1 MRYLF
6 LSYGS
11 SHEVNEQSAA
21 SFCIDQLRYPASAFQ
36 RALCNKY
43 SSTHF
48 SLYYQNSNDASA
60 KHQSSFSQHN
70 KLWALLDGEIFNLDS
85 LCAGFTERLRQADG
99 TGTADVIP
107 ALYQAH
113 GSTFLEKLQ
122 GRFALMLIDH
132 VASTIVLYRSCLGQV
147 PLYYHAS
154 SERIIVSSEERA
166 IAAHPA
172 VNIEANASMI
182 ASIFSLN
189 ASHPAG
195 QTAFSQVSELL
206 PGECLT
212 WTKGVIEQWRT
223 PLSLGQ
229 SPVSYRS
236 DQEYA
241 DQYRDILERMVSRCL
256 PESGKVGVMLSSGID
271 SAPAAAIAAQQ
282 LKRSG
287 RNLTAYCWSLAGFDT
302 ADESRQIK
310 QVADFSNIPL
320 QLISAVDRWP
330 LYDRDNVLIT
340 ANSPLSNAF
349 QGLKDTVLEAAAN
362 DECEIIL
369 NGWFGDRLF
378 MFNQRLLITEALF
391 EGKTGLAIG
400 ELLYWAKG
408 KGLKGISG
416 SLYYRLR
423 SRLSSAI
430 GQAGVTGDAKPWLS
444 KFSRQQQMNE
454 NWPPEAEQH
463 RHPDHFRSMTG
474 PGNFQFGGSKKAS
487 FSRFGIEQRDLYR
500 DEELIDFML
509 SIPLTQ
515 LIRLGQS
522 KYIARN
528 AAKGLIPENIRL
540 QSRVGVLSEFYEY
553 GIWKKER
560 AWLWERLFDTQC
572 TWDRY
577 IDCDWLTAQVKKE
590 RPPEKASLIA
600 WQCLTYELW
609 LEKVRQLDTDKRK
622 KDYN

>member
-1 MRYLF
+1 VRYLF
-6 LSYGS
+6 LSCGTS
-11 SHEVNEQSAA
+11 AEINEQSAA
-21 SFCIDQLRYPASAFQ
+21 SFCFDQLTYPASTSN
-36 RALCNKY
+36 RALGKEH
-43 SSTHF
+43 SSSHL
-48 SLYYQNSNDASA
+48 SLHYQDLHDASA
-60 KHQSSFSQHN
+60 ERQSPFSQN
-70 KLWALLDGEIFNLDS
+70 SKLLVLLDGEIFNLDIVS
-85 LCAGFTERLRQADG
+85 AGFTGHVQQADG
-99 TGTADVIP
+99 TGTADVLP

-113 GSTFLEKLQ
+113 GSTFLEKLR
-122 GRFALMLIDH
+122 GRFALMIIDQ
-132 VASTIVLYRSCLGQV
+132 VANTVVLYRSSLGQV

-154 SERIIVSSEERA
+154 SERIIASSEERA

-172 VNIEANASMI
+172 VDIEANATML
-182 ASIFSLN
+182 ASVFSLN
-189 ASHPAG
+189 ASHPPG
-195 QTAFSQVSELL
+195 QTAFTQVSELL
-206 PGECLT
+206 PGECLI

-223 PLSLGQ
+223 PLSMGQ

-241 DQYRDILERMVSRCL
+241 EQYRDILERMVSRCL

-282 LKRSG
+282 LGRSG
-287 RNLTAYCWSLAGFDT
+287 EALTAYSWSLAGFDT
-302 ADESRQIK
+302 ADESRQIQ
-310 QVADFSNIPL
+310 QVADFANIPL
-320 QLISAVDRWP
+320 QLISAIDRWP
-330 LYDRDNVLIT
+330 LYNRDNIHIT

-362 DECEIIL
+362 DDCEIIL

-378 MFNQRLLITEALF
+378 MFNQRLLIAEAF
-391 EGKTGLAIG
+391 SQGKAELAIG

-408 KGLKGISG
+408 KGLKGISN
-416 SLYYRLR
+416 SLYNRLR
-423 SRLSSAI
+423 CGLSSAI
-430 GQAGVTGDAKPWLS
+430 GQAAETSDNKPWLS
-444 KFSRQQQMNE
+444 EFSLQQKMNE

-463 RHPDHFRSMTG
+463 RHPDHFRSMAS
-474 PGNFQFGGSKKAS
+474 PGNFQFGGNSKAS
-487 FSRFGIEQRDLYR
+487 FGRFGIEQRDLYR

-560 AWLWERLFDTQC
+560 AWLLEHLFDTQS

-577 IDCDWLTAQVKKE
+577 IDREWLTAQVKKE
-590 RPPEKASLIA
+590 SPPEKASLVA

-609 LEKVRQLDTDKRK
+609 LEKVRELETAKRK
-622 KDYN
+622 KYYD

>member
-1 MRYLF
+1 VRYLF
-6 LSYGS
+6 LSCGTS
-11 SHEVNEQSAA
+11 PEINEQSAA
-21 SFCIDQLRYPASAFQ
+21 SFCLDQLGYPASTSK
-36 RALCNKY
+36 RALCKEH
-43 SSTHF
+43 SSAHL
-48 SLYYQNSNDASA
+48 SLYYLHSDDASA
-60 KHQSSFSQHN
+60 ERQSPYSQN
-70 KLWALLDGEIFNLDS
+70 SKLWALLDGEIFNLDS
-85 LCAGFTERLRQADG
+85 VSTGFSERVQQTDG
-99 TGTADVIP
+99 TDTADVIL

-113 GSTFLEKLQ
+113 GMTFLDKLQ
-122 GRFALMLIDH
+122 GRFALIIIDH
-132 VASTIVLYRSCLGQV
+132 AAKTVLLYRSCLGQV

-154 SERIIVSSEERA
+154 SERIIASSEERA
-166 IAAHPA
+166 IVAHPA
-172 VNIEANASMI
+172 VDIDVNASML
-182 ASIFSLN
+182 ASVFSLN
-189 ASHPAG
+189 SSHPVG
-195 QTAFSQVSELL
+195 QTAFTKVSELL
-206 PGECLT
+206 PGQCLI
-212 WTKGVIEQWRT
+212 WTRGVIEQWRT

-282 LKRSG
+282 LQQSG
-287 RNLTAYCWSLAGFDT
+287 RTLTAYSWSLAGFDT

-310 QVADFSNIPL
+310 QVADFANIPL

-330 LYDRDNVLIT
+330 LYNRDNIHIT

-362 DECEIIL
+362 DDCEIIL

-378 MFNQRLLITEALF
+378 MFNQRLLIAEALR
-391 EGKTGLAIG
+391 EGNTGLAIA
-400 ELLYWAKG
+400 ESLYWARG
-408 KGLKGISG
+408 KGLKGISD

-423 SRLSSAI
+423 SGLSSTM
-430 GQAGVTGDAKPWLS
+430 GQAGMAGENKPWLS
-444 KFSRQQQMNE
+444 EFSRQQQMNE

-474 PGNFQFGGSKKAS
+474 PGNFQFGGNKKAS
-487 FSRFGIEQRDLYR
+487 FGRFGIEQRDLYR

-515 LIRLGQS
+515 FTRLGQS

-540 QSRVGVLSEFYEY
+540 QSRAGVLSEFYEY
-553 GIWKKER
+553 GLWKKER
-560 AWLWERLFDTQC
+560 AWLRERLYDTQC
-572 TWDRY
+572 SWDRY
-577 IDCDWLTAQVKKE
+577 IDRDWLTAQLIKE
-590 RPPEKASLIA
+590 RPSEKASLIA

-609 LEKVRQLDTDKRK
+609 LEKVRELERQKAAVL
-622 KDYN
+622 